1 LSQQEECPGGSGWV
15 ARKRPAW
22 QLAGLALFAL
32 LVGVAVVACGATGQ
46 QGSEDDPSGD
56 DEQATAALEHPSL
69 GDEDAPVVMTEYAD
83 YQ

>member
-1 LSQQEECPGGSGWV
+1 VGSGWV
-15 ARKRPAW
+15 ERKKPAW

-32 LVGVAVVACGATGQ
+32 LVGAAVVACGATGQ
-46 QGSEDDPSGD
+46 QGSEDPSGD
-56 DEQATAALEHPSL
+56 EEQATAALGHPSL